1 MVILQLQRMFYGCY
15 PSLSDFVRLL
25 ISPTFFSG
33 MQSMACY
40 LTGLPARYSGQVFC
54 SIRFVILTV

>member
-1 MVILQLQRMFYGCY
+1 MDATLPFLILYAC
-15 PSLSDFVRLL
+15 LSVLL
-25 ISPTFFSG
+25 FSG

-40 LTGLPARYSGQVFC
+40 LTDLPARYSGQVFC

>member
-1 MVILQLQRMFYGCY
+1 MDAALPFLILYAC
-15 PSLSDFVRLL
+15 LSTLL
-25 ISPTFFSG
+25 FSG

-54 SIRFVILTV
+54 SIKFVILTV

>member
-1 MVILQLQRMFYGCY
+1 MVILQLQRMFYGRY
-15 PSLSDFVRLL
+15 PSLSDFVRLF

-40 LTGLPARYSGQVFC
+40 LTDLRARYSGQVFC
-54 SIRFVILTV
+54 SIKFVILTV